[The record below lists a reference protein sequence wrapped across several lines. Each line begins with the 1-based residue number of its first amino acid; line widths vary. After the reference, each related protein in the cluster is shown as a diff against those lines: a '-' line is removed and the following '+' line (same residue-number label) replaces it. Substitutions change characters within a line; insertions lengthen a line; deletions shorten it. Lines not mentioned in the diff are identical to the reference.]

1 MHGVGD
7 THPLSFGPRWPWH
20 PVFSRRT
27 LRTLQDAQE
36 VVSEWGNAV
45 VLAGT
50 ELRPPGMAPPWPPHT
65 YLRPRGPG
73 DPIPAGQPRWSWQV
87 CAVHPKPSRLPWQA
101 GHARGPWRTGWP
113 SWALQEKKGTMTEG
127 VVSLVP
133 CPEEGSRTHPHGL
146 QVAAKP
152 GALHVD
158 ERLGEKS
165 QGSTGTG
172 VPRRAGLLP
181 QGIPTPCP
189 IAVPCPQSTY
199 QPVLLGGGS
208 WWSGGTWQSW
218 GAPWPHTGVTLGWRR
233 ERGLQAQP
241 GHPLHHG
248 HGHSTIT
255 VTHLLPLHP
264 GLSWGAGEPLGPH
277 HALQR
282 GAQRVGEVQG
292 RPSPAAPLC
301 PPYLRVCRPR
311 RGHPRDGKGER
322 SAGCAGKKGG
332 AAPSLPPGEG
342 LPELGA
348 QLTGSP
354 SLPGGP
360 SFPGSPG
367 GPEGPGGPVTGSSTA
382 PSLCREGGPGSPG
395 SPFWPLEPG

>member
-1 MHGVGD
+1 MGD

-36 VVSEWGNAV
+36 VVSGGGTPWCWQARSYGHRARLPLGHPTPTSGPGV
-45 VLAGT
+45 PGTPSLPGSPGGPGRSVLFIPNRPGSPGKPGT
-50 ELRPPGMAPPWPPHT
+50 PGGPGGPGG
-65 YLRPRGPG
+65 PRGPCKRRRG
-73 DPIPAGQPRWSWQV
+73 RW
-87 CAVHPKPSRLPWQA
+87 PK
-101 GHARGPWRTGWP
+101 
-113 SWALQEKKGTMTEG
+113 
-127 VVSLVP
+127 VSLAP
-133 CPEEGSRTHPHGL
+133 CPEEGSHTHPHGL

-152 GALHVD
+152 GALHVN

-165 QGSTGTG
+165 RGSTGTG

-208 WWSGGTWQSW
+208 RWSGGTWQSW
-218 GAPWPHTGVTLGWRR
+218 GAPWPHTGVTLEWRR

-248 HGHSTIT
+248 HGHSTHT

>member
-1 MHGVGD
+1 MPRRWFQGGGTPWCWQARSYGHQARLPLGHPTPTSGPGVPG
-7 THPLSFGPRWPWH
+7 TPSLPGSPGGPGR
-20 PVFSRRT
+20 S
-27 LRTLQDAQE
+27 
-36 VVSEWGNAV
+36 
-45 VLAGT
+45 VLFIPNRPGSPGKPGT
-50 ELRPPGMAPPWPPHT
+50 PGGPGGPGG
-65 YLRPRGPG
+65 PRGPCKRRRG
-73 DPIPAGQPRWSWQV
+73 RW
-87 CAVHPKPSRLPWQA
+87 PKA
-101 GHARGPWRTGWP
+101 
-113 SWALQEKKGTMTEG
+113 
-127 VVSLVP
+127 SLAP

-165 QGSTGTG
+165 RGNTGTG
-172 VPRRAGLLP
+172 VPSRAGLLP
-181 QGIPTPCP
+181 QVIPTPCP
-189 IAVPCPQSTY
+189 IAVPCPGGTY

-218 GAPWPHTGVTLGWRR
+218 GAPWSHTGVTLGWRR

-264 GLSWGAGEPLGPH
+264 GLSWGPGEPLGPH

-301 PPYLRVCRPR
+301 PPTYGFAILAGIALGMAKG
-311 RGHPRDGKGER
+311 RGQRGVQ
-322 SAGCAGKKGG
+322 GKKGEQPHRCPQERG
-332 AAPSLPPGEG
+332 CQSWGLDSRARRLCRGPLPSPAAP
-342 LPELGA
+342 
-348 QLTGSP
+348 
-354 SLPGGP
+354 GGRR
-360 SFPGSPG
+360 GRG
-367 GPEGPGGPVTGSSTA
+367 G
-382 PSLCREGGPGSPG
+382 R
-395 SPFWPLEPG
+395 